1 MKRIIGSLFVA
12 AWLAAPAL
20 AVELTPLQL
29 GIWGPKVQIFPE
41 QTKVVGLRLNMLMSD
56 NVDVIGFDVGIA
68 SKAGNMKAVQVNLVN
83 LVDEEFDGISAG
95 LFNQYGSMAGFQMG
109 LFNNVRHDASGFQI
123 GLFNVADDM
132 DGMQIG
138 LINRTVSMRGIQ
150 IGLVNLIDD
159 GPVTFFPIIN
169 AAF

>member
-1 MKRIIGSLFVA
+1 MKKTLILCGLMA
-12 AWLAAPAL
+12 LCAAPVL

-41 QTKVVGLRLNMLMSD
+41 QTKVMGLRLNMLMSD
-56 NVDVIGFDVGIA
+56 NAEVIGFDVGIA
-68 SKAGNMKAVQVNLVN
+68 SKAGNLKAIQVNLVN

-109 LFNNVRHDASGFQI
+109 LFNSVRHDASGFQI
-123 GLFNVADDM
+123 GLFNVADDV